1 MERQKKESAVKDYT
15 TVEGQLK
22 MLRALLLATTLLL
35 AMVIIRCHSRYLEL
49 EEKYQLLAESNRLLF
64 ESNQLLLESDRLTL
78 EQQQLILEQQRLIQ
92 EAFGIGK
99 LVPEEIPSC
108 P

>member
-1 MERQKKESAVKDYT
+1 MEKQKKESVVKDYT

-22 MLRALLLATTLLL
+22 MLRALLLAAILLL

-49 EEKYQLLAESNRLLF
+49 KEEYQLLAESNRLLF
-64 ESNQLLLESDRLTL
+64 ESDQLLFESNRLTL
-78 EQQQLILEQQRLIQ
+78 EQQRLIR
-92 EAFGIGK
+92 ETFGIGK

>member
-1 MERQKKESAVKDYT
+1 MERQKKDSVVKDYT
-15 TVEGQLK
+15 TVKGQLK

-78 EQQQLILEQQRLIQ
+78 EQQQLIRD
-92 EAFGIGK
+92 AFEIK
-99 LVPEEIPSC
+99 QSAPEEIPSC